1 MRVIYF
7 VCCVGLLLFAMP
19 SCIPT
24 NKLYYF
30 HNQEPNIHSTEA
42 SKALQPLRIQQ
53 GDKINITVSCPDPT
67 QTAFL
72 NPFNTQNTGNA
83 SGGAGFV
90 VNSIGQIDFPLI
102 GKVSVAGLSS
112 EQAADSIKKK
122 LQHYY
127 RDPYVYVNLTG
138 KIFFI
143 NGKNGMAIP
152 LNNERLTIF
161 EALAQV
167 GIQDHF
173 ERRDAVWIV
182 REENNQRS
190 YQLVNLND
198 KSIFNSPYYYLHNND
213 LIYIRPNQFYSLF
226 AQNSPVRNAFL
237 GISAVLGLFFAF
249 NR

>member
-1 MRVIYF
+1 MRFICL
-7 VCCVGLLLFAMP
+7 VCCIAILFTTQ

-30 HNQEPNIHSTEA
+30 HNQEIGSHSVD
-42 SKALQPLRIQQ
+42 SSRSLLPLSIQR
-53 GDKINITVSCPDPT
+53 GDKVTITVSCPDPT

-83 SGGAGFV
+83 NSGAGFV
-90 VNSIGQIDFPLI
+90 VNSLGQIDFPLI
-102 GKVSVAGLSS
+102 GKCTIAGLSS
-112 EQAADSIKKK
+112 EQAADTIKKK

-127 RDPYVYVNLTG
+127 REPYVYVNLIG
-138 KIFFI
+138 KVFFL
-143 NGKNGMAIP
+143 NGKNGMTIP

-161 EALAQV
+161 EALSQV
-167 GIQDHF
+167 GAQDHF

-190 YQLVNLND
+190 YHLVNLND
-198 KSIFNSPYYYLHNND
+198 KSIFSSPYYYLHNND
-213 LIYIRPNQFYSLF
+213 FIYIRPNQFYSLF

-237 GISAVLGLFFAF
+237 GFSAVLGLFFAF
-249 NR
+249 RR